1 MKRLCADPALI
12 IRDFTASD
20 AAALAAAERAQG
32 WNDTTPKHL
41 ARIADRDAGR
51 CLILAAEY
59 SGEPVGYVSVY
70 TNPDSDPF
78 AGTGWCEIVD
88 FNVIEKFRRRGIGTR
103 LLDAA
108 EATAAEYAP
117 GVYLGVGLHS
127 GYGSAQ
133 RMYFRRGY
141 RPDGSGAWYGNS
153 PAEPY
158 KSYPLDDDL
167 IIYLSKSLPRV
178 HRMKLKPSPFAKI
191 LFGSKTIELRLND
204 EKRRR
209 INIGDTL
216 IFTDTETR
224 AELAAEVTALHPFAD
239 FTELYSA
246 LPPEKFGY
254 SAEAAGS
261 AKPSDMDSYYSP
273 EQQRLCGVLGI
284 GIKLK

>member
-12 IRDFTASD
+12 LRDFTASD

-32 WNDTTPKHL
+32 WNDTTAKHL

-70 TNPDSDPF
+70 TSPDSGPL
-78 AGTGWCEIVD
+78 AKAGWCEIVD
-88 FNVIEKFRRRGIGTR
+88 FNVIEKFRRMGIGTR
-103 LLDAA
+103 LLDVA
-108 EATAAEYAP
+108 ETAAAEYAP

-141 RPDGSGAWYGNS
+141 LPDGSGAWYGNS

-167 IIYLSKSLPRV
+167 IIYLSKPLPRV
-178 HRMKLKPSPFAKI
+178 HRMKLNPSPFAQI
-191 LFGSKTIELRLND
+191 LSGSKTIELRLND

-224 AELAAEVTALHPFAD
+224 AELAAEVTALHPFAG
-239 FTELYSA
+239 FAELYSS
-246 LPPEKFGY
+246 LSPEKFGY

-273 EQQRLCGVLGI
+273 EQQRKYGVLGI
-284 GIKLK
+284 GIRLK